1 LYVKLKTWRYIMI
14 RKMMIAGVV
23 VATFAAPALA
33 ATEFFVAK
41 DAATQKCAVMDTKP
55 DEKAAMAVGT
65 VSYTTKEDAEAAMKA
80 APECKA

>member
-1 LYVKLKTWRYIMI
+1 MI
-14 RKMMIAGVV
+14 RKMMIAGVA

-41 DAATQKCAVMDTKP
+41 DAATQKCAVMDAKP

-65 VSYTTKEDAEAAMKA
+65 VSYPTKEDAEAAMKA

>member
-1 LYVKLKTWRYIMI
+1 MI
-14 RKMMIAGVV
+14 RKMMIAGVA
-23 VATFAAPALA
+23 VAAFTLPALA

-55 DEKAAMAVGT
+55 DEKAAMAVGA
-65 VSYTTKEDAEAAMKA
+65 VSYANKEDAAAAMKA

>member
-1 LYVKLKTWRYIMI
+1 MI
-14 RKMMIAGVV
+14 RKMMIAGVA
-23 VATFAAPALA
+23 VATFTLPALA
-33 ATEFFVAK
+33 ATEFYVAK

-65 VSYTTKEDAEAAMKA
+65 VSYATKEDADAAMKA

>member
-1 LYVKLKTWRYIMI
+1 MI
-14 RKMMIAGVV
+14 RKMMIAGVA

-65 VSYTTKEDAEAAMKA
+65 VSYTTKEDAEAAMKT

>member
-14 RKMMIAGVV
+14 RKMMIAGVA

>member
-1 LYVKLKTWRYIMI
+1 LYVKLKTWRYKMI
-14 RKMMIAGVV
+14 RKMMIAGVA

-65 VSYTTKEDAEAAMKA
+65 VSYTTKEDADAAMKA